1 MSISTRVFGDTLTIS
16 IGDKFNF
23 DVVEEFRE
31 AYVENEA
38 SKYVVDF
45 RNAVYMDSSGLGM
58 LLNMRRAVNA
68 NTADITLINCRDQVK
83 KVLLISKFEMKF
95 TIK

>member
-1 MSISTRVFGDTLTIS
+1 MTIGTKVSSDMLTIS

-23 DVVEEFRE
+23 DVVEEFRS
-31 AYVENEA
+31 AYTDNKA

-45 RNAVYMDSSGLGM
+45 RNTEYMDSSGLGM
-58 LLNMRRAVNA
+58 LLNMRRTVNA
-68 NTADITLINCRDQVK
+68 NTSDITLTNCRDQVK